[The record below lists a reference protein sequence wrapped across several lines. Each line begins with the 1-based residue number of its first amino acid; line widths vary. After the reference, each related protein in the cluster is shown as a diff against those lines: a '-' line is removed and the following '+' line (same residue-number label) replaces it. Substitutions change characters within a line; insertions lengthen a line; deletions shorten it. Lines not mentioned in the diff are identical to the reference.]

1 MTKQNLLFEVKTTTP
16 LMEQYLEMK
25 ARHPDAILLYR
36 VGDFYETFGEDAIT
50 TSGVLGITLTSRNNG
65 GSDIE
70 LAGFPFHALDNYLP
84 KLVRGG
90 YRVAICEQLEK
101 PGKGKKVLKRG
112 ISDIV
117 TPGITLDGRLLDQK
131 KNNYLASFFVQDL
144 EHTGLALADVSTG
157 EFYLAEGNLIS
168 LNRMLQNFSPSELLL
183 PKSMKGNFEQLI
195 GSGYYT
201 YFLDDWH
208 YSDSFAYKKLTQ
220 HFNVVNLKGFGV
232 DEWRLAQM
240 AAGSL
245 LQYLER
251 NETINPRQLSG
262 MSRLIDQE
270 SMWMD
275 KFTIRNLELIHP
287 LNESGQSLINVIDRT
302 TTPMGA
308 RMLNKWLL
316 MPLIDR
322 KSIVDRHNAVRF
334 LVQETNLREELL
346 SALNGFGDLE
356 RLVAKLPMHK
366 INPREFKAV
375 GKALEKIQKIK
386 VLLCHTSDSLL
397 LESVNALDGCAD
409 LHRSI
414 EFALESDAPVA
425 LNKGGIFKSGYN
437 RELDDLKY
445 ILTNS
450 KDLLLEIQKEESLRT
465 GITNLKIGYNSVFGY
480 YLEVTNKYKNQDI
493 IPPDWIRKQTMSTGE
508 RYITSRLKE
517 LEDKILGAEE
527 KIISLEEELYK
538 ELIESAQAYLMPLQK
553 NARTAALLD
562 CLLGF
567 AIQAE
572 QFQYVQPE
580 ITDGDAIMI
589 EGGRHPVI
597 ERMLPTGESFIPNDI
612 FIDRD
617 QQQILMITGPNMS
630 GKSAILRQ
638 TALIC
643 ILAQA
648 GSFVPCNKAI
658 LGIHDRLF
666 TRVGASDNISSGE
679 STFMV
684 EMNETSAILNNLSAR
699 SLVLLDEIGRGTS
712 TYDGISIA
720 WSIACFLHHSPL
732 RPKTLFATHYHEL
745 NELGEELPRVKNFHV
760 ATKESGK
767 NVIFLRKL
775 LEGGSEHSFGI
786 HVAQMAGMPEA
797 IIRSAR
803 KKLAQLESARQHH
816 DGKSEGL
823 NLKVVPI
830 NNNSLME
837 EEILNLN
844 TEAMRPI
851 EALIKLNELQERLR
865 RRLKEE

>member
-1 MTKQNLLFEVKTTTP
+1 
-16 LMEQYLEMK
+16 
-25 ARHPDAILLYR
+25 
-36 VGDFYETFGEDAIT
+36 
-50 TSGVLGITLTSRNNG
+50 
-65 GSDIE
+65 
-70 LAGFPFHALDNYLP
+70 
-84 KLVRGG
+84 
-90 YRVAICEQLEK
+90 
-101 PGKGKKVLKRG
+101 
-112 ISDIV
+112 
-117 TPGITLDGRLLDQK
+117 
-131 KNNYLASFFVQDL
+131 
-144 EHTGLALADVSTG
+144 
-157 EFYLAEGNLIS
+157 
-168 LNRMLQNFSPSELLL
+168 
-183 PKSMKGNFEQLI
+183 
-195 GSGYYT
+195 
-201 YFLDDWH
+201 
-208 YSDSFAYKKLTQ
+208 
-220 HFNVVNLKGFGV
+220 
-232 DEWRLAQM
+232 M

>member
-1 MTKQNLLFEVKTTTP
+1 
-16 LMEQYLEMK
+16 
-25 ARHPDAILLYR
+25 
-36 VGDFYETFGEDAIT
+36 
-50 TSGVLGITLTSRNNG
+50 
-65 GSDIE
+65 
-70 LAGFPFHALDNYLP
+70 
-84 KLVRGG
+84 
-90 YRVAICEQLEK
+90 
-101 PGKGKKVLKRG
+101 
-112 ISDIV
+112 
-117 TPGITLDGRLLDQK
+117 
-131 KNNYLASFFVQDL
+131 
-144 EHTGLALADVSTG
+144 
-157 EFYLAEGNLIS
+157 
-168 LNRMLQNFSPSELLL
+168 
-183 PKSMKGNFEQLI
+183 
-195 GSGYYT
+195 
-201 YFLDDWH
+201 
-208 YSDSFAYKKLTQ
+208 
-220 HFNVVNLKGFGV
+220 
-232 DEWRLAQM
+232 
-240 AAGSL
+240 
-245 LQYLER
+245 
-251 NETINPRQLSG
+251 
-262 MSRLIDQE
+262 
-270 SMWMD
+270 
-275 KFTIRNLELIHP
+275 
-287 LNESGQSLINVIDRT
+287 
-302 TTPMGA
+302 
-308 RMLNKWLL
+308 
-316 MPLIDR
+316 
-322 KSIVDRHNAVRF
+322 KSIVDRHNAVRY
-334 LVQETNLREELL
+334 LVQEANLREELL

-375 GKALEKIQKIK
+375 GKALEKIQKII

-397 LESVNALDGCAD
+397 LESVNALDGCAN
-409 LHRSI
+409 LLRNI
-414 EFALESDAPVA
+414 EFALESDAPVVI
-425 LNKGGIFKSGYN
+425 NKGGIFKPGYN

-538 ELIESAQAYLMPLQK
+538 ELIESAQAYLLPLQK
-553 NARTAALLD
+553 NARTVALLD

-572 QFQYVQPE
+572 QFQYIQPE
-580 ITDGDAIMI
+580 ITDGDSIMI

-684 EMNETSAILNNLSAR
+684 EMNETSAILNNLSSR

-720 WSIACFLHHSPL
+720 WSIACYLHNSPL

-797 IIRSAR
+797 IISSAR
-803 KKLAQLESARQHH
+803 QKLAELESARQHH
-816 DGKSEGL
+816 DGKAEGL
-823 NLKVVPI
+823 NLKVLKI
-830 NNNSLME
+830 NNTSLME

-844 TEAMRPI
+844 TEAISPI

-865 RRLKEE
+865 RRLDEE

>member
-25 ARHPDAILLYR
+25 AKHPDAILLYR

-131 KNNYLASFFVQDL
+131 KNNYLASFCIQDQ
-144 EHTGLALADVSTG
+144 EHAGIAFADVSTG
-157 EFYLAEGNLIS
+157 EFYLAEGS
-168 LNRMLQNFSPSELLL
+168 LMSINRMLQNFSPSELLL

-195 GSGYYT
+195 GGGYYT
-201 YFLDDWH
+201 YFLDDWN
-208 YSDSFAYKKLTQ
+208 YSDSFAYKKITQ

-232 DEWRLAQM
+232 EECRLAQM

-251 NETINPRQLSG
+251 NETTNPRQLSG
-262 MSRLIDQE
+262 LSRLIDQD

-287 LNESGQSLINVIDRT
+287 LNESGKSLSQIIDRT

-308 RMLNKWLL
+308 RMLNKWLR

-322 KSIVDRHNAVRF
+322 KSIVDRHNAVHF
-334 LVQETNLREELL
+334 LVHENNLREELL
-346 SALNGFGDLE
+346 AAMNGFGDLE

-375 GKALEKIQKIK
+375 GKALEKIRKIK
-386 VLLCHTSDSLL
+386 DLLCHTPDTLL
-397 LESVNALDGCAD
+397 LESVNALDGCPD
-409 LHRSI
+409 LMRSI
-414 EFALESDAPVA
+414 ELSLESDAPVVI
-425 LNKGGIFKSGYN
+425 NKGGIFKPGYH

-445 ILTNS
+445 VLTNS
-450 KDLLLEIQKEESLRT
+450 KDLLLDIQKEESIKT

-480 YLEVTNKYKNQDI
+480 YLEVTNKYKNQNI

-508 RYITSRLKE
+508 RYVTSRLKE

-538 ELIESAQAYLMPLQK
+538 ELIEKAQVFLIPLQK
-553 NARTAALLD
+553 NARTIALLD

-580 ITDGDAIMI
+580 ITDGDSIMI
-589 EGGRHPVI
+589 EAGRHPVI
-597 ERMLPTGESFIPNDI
+597 ERMLPAGEPFIPNDI
-612 FIDRD
+612 LIDRD

-648 GSFVPCNKAI
+648 GSFVPCDKAI
-658 LGIHDRLF
+658 LGIQDRLF

-684 EMNETSAILNNLSAR
+684 EMNETSAILNNLSSR

-720 WSIACFLHHSPL
+720 WSIACFLHNSPL

-786 HVAQMAGMPEA
+786 HVARMAGMPES
-797 IIRSAR
+797 IINSAR
-803 KKLAQLESARQHH
+803 QKLAELESARQHR
-816 DGKSEGL
+816 DEKSSGL
-823 NLKVVPI
+823 SFKVVSV
-830 NNNSLME
+830 NENSLLE

-844 TEAMRPI
+844 TPAMSPI

-865 RRLKEE
+865 RRLEQE